1 MFSDYRGLD
10 DDSRGGKRRCS
21 VALSLIFVFVG
32 VCTVYAS
39 MNSTHASEN
48 SVGQDLESAPASLS
62 GFLNN
67 YDLPKDEDEVEQSKV
82 GQRSSYSRSQRESS
96 SNRQDPSA
104 KKISDTLKGLQ
115 VLNQQSE
122 DSAAK
127 MTEALNEALKAH
139 AISQQHCTEEVQKA
153 KEQFKEQLKQEE
165 EKEYQ
170 QQKVLTKEVDSA
182 KEEVDELNTMLAALD
197 KELEDKNSKYTKLLK
212 FYQSIYNTAIDNSEK
227 AQKAVD
233 DGVKAMNALDLHYKS
248 LPHKRRRR
256 SRSRSSYSRSSRS
269 SYSRSSG
276 SSKPVT
282 SSSRRGGI
290 IFNQNTGPLV

>member
-1 MFSDYRGLD
+1 MFFDYRGLD

-39 MNSTHASEN
+39 MNSTHASEK
-48 SVGQDLESAPASLS
+48 SVGQDLESSPASLS

-67 YDLPKDEDEVEQSKV
+67 YDLPKDEDEVEQSNN
-82 GQRSSYSRSQRESS
+82 QTIIIERESS
-96 SNRQDPSA
+96 SSRQDPSA

-153 KEQFKEQLKQEE
+153 KEQFKEELKQEE

-170 QQKVLTKEVDSA
+170 LQKVLTKEVDSA
-182 KEEVDELNTMLAALD
+182 KEEIEGLKKEIKVKKKDILKADARMRDLKNKYRAL
-197 KELEDKNSKYTKLLK
+197 
-212 FYQSIYNTAIDNSEK
+212 
-227 AQKAVD
+227 
-233 DGVKAMNALDLHYKS
+233 
-248 LPHKRRRR
+248 
-256 SRSRSSYSRSSRS
+256 
-269 SYSRSSG
+269 
-276 SSKPVT
+276 
-282 SSSRRGGI
+282 SSSMA
-290 IFNQNTGPLV
+290 NQIRSQARLKINDKMNEEDVAIPLLNSVPIPHAMAVPLGVH

>member
-1 MFSDYRGLD
+1 MFFDYRGLD

-39 MNSTHASEN
+39 MNSTHASEK
-48 SVGQDLESAPASLS
+48 SVGQDLESSPASLS

-67 YDLPKDEDEVEQSKV
+67 YDLPKDEDEVEQSNN
-82 GQRSSYSRSQRESS
+82 QTIIIERESS
-96 SNRQDPSA
+96 SSRQDPSA

-153 KEQFKEQLKQEE
+153 KEQFKEELKQEE

-170 QQKVLTKEVDSA
+170 LQKVLTKEVDSA
-182 KEEVDELNTMLAALD
+182 KEEVDELNSMLAALD

-256 SRSRSSYSRSSRS
+256 SRSRSSYSRSSSS

>member
-182 KEEVDELNTMLAALD
+182 KEEIEGLKKEIKVKKKDILKADARMRDLKNKYRAL
-197 KELEDKNSKYTKLLK
+197 
-212 FYQSIYNTAIDNSEK
+212 
-227 AQKAVD
+227 
-233 DGVKAMNALDLHYKS
+233 
-248 LPHKRRRR
+248 
-256 SRSRSSYSRSSRS
+256 
-269 SYSRSSG
+269 
-276 SSKPVT
+276 
-282 SSSRRGGI
+282 SSSMA
-290 IFNQNTGPLV
+290 NQIRSQARLKISDKMNEEDVAIPLLNSVPIPHAMAVPLGVH

>member
-39 MNSTHASEN
+39 MNSTHASEK
-48 SVGQDLESAPASLS
+48 SIGQDLESAPASLS

-67 YDLPKDEDEVEQSKV
+67 YDLPKDEDEVEQSNN
-82 GQRSSYSRSQRESS
+82 QTIIIERESS

-153 KEQFKEQLKQEE
+153 KEQFKEELKQEE

-182 KEEVDELNTMLAALD
+182 KEEIEGLKKEIKVKKKDILKADARMRDLKNKYRAL
-197 KELEDKNSKYTKLLK
+197 
-212 FYQSIYNTAIDNSEK
+212 
-227 AQKAVD
+227 
-233 DGVKAMNALDLHYKS
+233 
-248 LPHKRRRR
+248 
-256 SRSRSSYSRSSRS
+256 
-269 SYSRSSG
+269 
-276 SSKPVT
+276 
-282 SSSRRGGI
+282 SSSMANQIRSQARLKINDKMNEEDVAIPLLNSVPIPHAMAVPLGI
-290 IFNQNTGPLV
+290 H